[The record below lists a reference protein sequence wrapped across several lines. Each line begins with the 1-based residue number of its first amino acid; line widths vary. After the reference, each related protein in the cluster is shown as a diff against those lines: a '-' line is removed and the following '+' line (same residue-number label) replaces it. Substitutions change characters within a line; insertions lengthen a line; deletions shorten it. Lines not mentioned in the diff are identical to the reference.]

1 MVMIVDTP
9 TLATLLQRVG
19 VETFLAELADRIE
32 ADFARWPEFE
42 KSARLAAHSAVGVV
56 ELMPTADAEWFSFK
70 LVNGHP
76 ANPARGLLTVTAVG
90 MLVDVATGYPRL
102 ISEMTVLTAL
112 RTAATSAFAA
122 RRLANPGARTM
133 ALIGT
138 GAQGEFQALAFK
150 ACLGIRRIRYFD
162 TDAAAMTKFAANLGH
177 SGLELIACS
186 SVADAVAGAEVITT
200 ATAVKAAQRVL
211 ASEMVGPA
219 VHINAI
225 GGDCPGKT
233 EVDAKLL
240 ERARIFVEYL
250 PQTLIE
256 GDIQALG
263 PAARTT
269 ELWQVVTGK
278 APGRT
283 APADITLFD
292 SVGFAIEDYSAL
304 RYVYDQCRALGL
316 GSDSPLVPAP
326 RDPKDLYGYVTGL
339 AKP

>member
-32 ADFARWPEFE
+32 ADFARWPAFE
-42 KSARLAAHSAVGVV
+42 KSARLAAHSPVGVV
-56 ELMPTADAEWFSFK
+56 ELMPTTDGEWFSFK

-76 ANPARGLLTVTAVG
+76 GNPAQGLLTVTAVG
-90 MLVDVATGYPRL
+90 MLADVATGYPRL
-102 ISEMTVLTAL
+102 VSEMTVLTAL

-122 RRLANPGARTM
+122 RLLANPGARTM

-150 ACLGIRRIRYFD
+150 ACLGIRTIRHFD
-162 TDAAAMTKFAANLGH
+162 TDVAATRKFEANLAGA
-177 SGLELIACS
+177 GLELVRCGG
-186 SVADAVAGAEVITT
+186 VAEAVAGAEIITT

-211 ASEMVGPA
+211 SDELVGSS

-233 EVDAKLL
+233 ELDARTLA
-240 ERARIFVEYL
+240 RARIFVEYL

-263 PAARTT
+263 AAAHAT
-269 ELWQVVTGK
+269 ELWQVVTGE

-283 APADITLFD
+283 APGEITVFD
-292 SVGFAIEDYSAL
+292 SVGFAIEDFSSL
-304 RYVYDQCRALGL
+304 RYVYDKARALGL
-316 GSDSPLVPAP
+316 GAEVPLVPTP
-326 RDPKDLYGYVTGL
+326 RDPKDLYGHVAGL
-339 AKP
+339 GGR